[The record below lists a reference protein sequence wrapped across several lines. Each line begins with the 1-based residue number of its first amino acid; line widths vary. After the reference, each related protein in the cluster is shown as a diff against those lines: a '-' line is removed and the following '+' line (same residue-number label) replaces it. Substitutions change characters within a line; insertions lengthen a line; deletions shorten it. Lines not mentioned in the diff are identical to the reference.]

1 MAAGERQPAVGSIG
15 RTFCM
20 ACRKTLAVAFGEPRL
35 AYASRSCCTTLV
47 RREMISCNAES
58 HTHQERRALAR
69 RGSVNRTLSGENR
82 ALFGDHAT
90 DEQERRPSAR
100 RGSEPHREPQSP
112 THPRRSTATQ
122 ERGGRQPPWV
132 QETHLQLVAKVAG
145 WLLATVSPPWV
156 RSVERSAWRAVN
168 HLQSRFG
175 NHGWLT
181 PAAPGARRSFAGKS
195 FLAMRSR
202 TGTKSGGRKP
212 PVAQNRIGNRNR
224 PHTRPTE
231 QPSVGSE
238 NALATS
244 GEGCRMAAGERSP
257 PWVGRWRV
265 LRSVP
270 RINVQLRLGNHGR
283 LTPAAPAAR
292 RSFAGK

>member
-1 MAAGERQPAVGSIG
+1 MHKRPFT
-15 RTFCM
+15 R
-20 ACRKTLAVAFGEPRL
+20 VATVSPPRFGEPN
-35 AYASRSCCTTLV
+35 AV
-47 RREMISCNAES
+47 RRKP
-58 HTHQERRALAR
+58 
-69 RGSVNRTLSGENR
+69 RTI
-82 ALFGDHAT
+82 
-90 DEQERRPSAR
+90 RRPCNGRTGAATVSPPWLRTASA
-100 RGSEPHREPQSP
+100 
-112 THPRRSTATQ
+112 TAIAHTPAAIDCYT
-122 ERGGRQPPWV
+122 RAGGRQPPWV